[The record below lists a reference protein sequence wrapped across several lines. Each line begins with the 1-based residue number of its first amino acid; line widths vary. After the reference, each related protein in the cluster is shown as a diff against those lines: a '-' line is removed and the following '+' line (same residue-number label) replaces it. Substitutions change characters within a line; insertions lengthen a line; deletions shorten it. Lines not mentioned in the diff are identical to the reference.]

1 VQKQLRILVTGG
13 AGFIG
18 SHLCDRLLAQGH
30 YVTCL
35 DNLDTGFK
43 TNLASAMLSTR
54 FTFIL
59 GDVREAFPEGPF
71 DQIYNMACPA
81 SPPQY
86 QRDSIG
92 TLKTNVVGAIN
103 ALDLAR
109 KCGARALQ
117 ASTSEVYGDPDIHPQ
132 PEEYVGLVNCSG
144 PRACYDEGKRAA
156 ETLFYDY
163 NRQHEIEIRVARIF
177 NTYGPRM
184 SPEDGRCI
192 PNFLAQSMTSKP
204 ITVYGAGSQTRSF
217 CYVDDMVDGLMK
229 LMNAPGARIGPVNLG
244 NPVEHSVLELA
255 KIIKERTASSSEIIT
270 KELPAD
276 DPKIRRPNIS
286 KAEKELDW
294 LPTTPLLDGLDR
306 TIDWFEAKLSGKDE
320 APSLPVRIEEVAAND
335 LSAPVNPFRKQ
346 MSASTTPTPS
356 ILPVENAGP
365 NSVAVVGGGPA
376 GLTAAYELQKRSG
389 SSYKPVVLEASD
401 QVGGISRTAMYKGFR
416 FDIGGHRFFTKVKE
430 VEELWHEVGGEDFIL
445 RPRMSR
451 IFYRG
456 KYYDYPL
463 KIFNAL
469 GNMGPFEA
477 AQIMLSYMKWQVSPY
492 REEENFEQWVTNRFG
507 KRLFQHFF
515 KSYTEK
521 VWGIPCTEIR
531 ADWAAQRIKNLSL
544 TKAVI
549 NALTGANDTTSLI
562 EEFEYPR
569 LGPGQMWERFRDKVR
584 DQGGEVRMQS
594 AVTKILR
601 NGNRVEAIEV
611 ADYAGGEK
619 QRNYRLQADH
629 FVNSMAIK
637 DLIHAFDPPPP
648 PHVVKAADKLK
659 YRDFLIVTLILDH
672 ADPFP
677 DNWIYIHSPEV
688 SVGRIQNFRSWSPE
702 MVPDTTKASI
712 GLEYFCHE
720 GDGLWTSNDEDLIA
734 QASRELEYLGL
745 ATKDNVVDGTVI
757 RQPKAYPVYDGAY
770 REALDV
776 VQNWIQGLENFQTVG
791 RNGMHRYNNQDHSM
805 LTALLAARNIL
816 GEEHDIWNVNVER
829 SYHEDFTVDEK
840 GKAEDIKA
848 ERDKARA
855 SAAA

>member
-1 VQKQLRILVTGG
+1 MPKQLRILVTGG

-30 YVTCL
+30 IVTCF
-35 DNLDTGFK
+35 DNLETGFK
-43 TNLASAMLSTR
+43 SNLVNAYQSPR
-54 FTFIL
+54 FKFEL
-59 GDVREAFPEGPF
+59 GDVRDGIPDEPF
-71 DQIYNMACPA
+71 DQIYNLACPA

-92 TLKTNVVGAIN
+92 TLKTSVMGAIHV
-103 ALDLAR
+103 LDHAV
-109 KCGARALQ
+109 KHGARVLQ

-163 NRQHEIEIRVARIF
+163 HRQHGVEIRVARIF

-184 SPEDGRCI
+184 SQEDGRCI
-192 PNFLAQSMTSKP
+192 PNFLAQALTGKP
-204 ITVYGAGSQTRSF
+204 ITVYGNGSQTRSF
-217 CYVDDMVDGLMK
+217 CYVDDMVDGLIR
-229 LMNAPGARIGPVNLG
+229 LMNGDGGRIGPINLG
-244 NPVEHSVLELA
+244 NPVEHTVLELA
-255 KIIKERTASSSEIIT
+255 QIIKERTSSSAEIVT
-270 KELPAD
+270 KDLPAD
-276 DPKIRRPNIS
+276 DPKIRRPNIA
-286 KAEKELDW
+286 KAEKQLDW
-294 LPTTPLLDGLDR
+294 LPSTPLLDGLDK
-306 TIDWFEAKLSGKDE
+306 TTEWFLAKLSGSTE
-320 APSLPVRIEEVAAND
+320 PILPVVNMKAMAAND
-335 LSAPVNPFRKQ
+335 LTPPENPFRRQ
-346 MSASTTPTPS
+346 MTNSTS
-356 ILPVENAGP
+356 SSDLVLPVEDGGE
-365 NSVAVVGGGPA
+365 NSVAVIGGGPA
-376 GLTAAYELQKRSG
+376 GLTAAYELQKRSD
-389 SSYKPVVLEASD
+389 SDHKPFVFEATSD
-401 QVGGISRTAMYKGFR
+401 VGGISRTESYKGFR

-430 VEELWHEVGGEDFIL
+430 VEALWHEVGGEDFIL

-456 KYYDYPL
+456 KYYAYPL

-469 GNMGPFEA
+469 SNMGPVEA
-477 AQIMLSYMKWQVSPY
+477 MQIMLSYFKWQVSPH

-507 KRLFQHFF
+507 KLLFQHFF

-544 TKAVI
+544 TKAVL

-594 AVTKILR
+594 AVTRVIR
-601 NGNRVEAIEV
+601 NDNRVEAIEV
-611 ADYAGGEK
+611 VDYSGGK
-619 QRNYRLQADH
+619 QRKYQLRADH

-648 PHVVKAADKLK
+648 PHAVRAADRLK
-659 YRDFLIVTLILDH
+659 YRDFLIVTLVLDH

-688 SVGRIQNFRSWSPE
+688 HVGRIQNFRSWSPE
-702 MVPDTTKASI
+702 MVPDANKASI
-712 GLEYFCHE
+712 GMEYFCHE
-720 GDGLWTSNDEDLIA
+720 GDGLWATSDEELIR
-734 QASRELEYLGL
+734 QASRELEFLGL
-745 ATKDNVVDGTVI
+745 AKKETVVDGKVI
-757 RQPKAYPVYDGAY
+757 RQPKAYPVYDGEY
-770 REALDV
+770 REALDTI
-776 VQNWIQGLENFQTVG
+776 QNWILGLENFQTVG

-805 LTALLAARNIL
+805 LTAMLAARNIL

-829 SYHEDFTVDEK
+829 SYHEDFEVSEK
-840 GKAEDIKA
+840 TRAKEIKA
-848 ERDKARA
+848 ERHKSRS